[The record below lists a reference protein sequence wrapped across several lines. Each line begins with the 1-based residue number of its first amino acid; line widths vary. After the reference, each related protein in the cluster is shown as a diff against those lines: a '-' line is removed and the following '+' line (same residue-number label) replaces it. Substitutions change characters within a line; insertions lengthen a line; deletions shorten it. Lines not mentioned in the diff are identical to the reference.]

1 MGGHGG
7 DDESM
12 VGVMVGTNPCTDPC
26 DRDFSF
32 MSNLGSGISAS
43 GRPQKGWQ
51 NYGGAECKSHL
62 NVPTAGP
69 AGDIGCCHQQAMVSG
84 RPASFRGFI
93 ETNLRYWETRQLLM
107 PYISMSSMDETTNI
121 VVILENGYFIILK
134 IYVLMGPVPE
144 EKISSALKE
153 THFAGYTASLVTPR
167 FNYLFFCSHLFFV

>member
-93 ETNLRYWETRQLLM
+93 ETNLRYWETRQMLMLL
-107 PYISMSSMDETTNI
+107 EW
-121 VVILENGYFIILK
+121 G
-134 IYVLMGPVPE
+134 VL
-144 EKISSALKE
+144 
-153 THFAGYTASLVTPR
+153 
-167 FNYLFFCSHLFFV
+167 

>member
-1 MGGHGG
+1 
-7 DDESM
+7 
-12 VGVMVGTNPCTDPC
+12 MVGTNPCTDPC

-93 ETNLRYWETRQLLM
+93 ETNLRYWETRQMLM
-107 PYISMSSMDETTNI
+107 PYISMSSMDETTIN
-121 VVILENGYFIILK
+121 VV
-134 IYVLMGPVPE
+134 
-144 EKISSALKE
+144 ISSALKE
-153 THFAGYTASLVTPR
+153 THFVAYTASLVTPR
-167 FNYLFFCSHLFFV
+167 FNYLFFLLAVFSHLFFV

>member
-7 DDESM
+7 DDEGM

-32 MSNLGSGISAS
+32 MSNLGSGTSAS

-93 ETNLRYWETRQLLM
+93 ETNLRYWETRQMLM
-107 PYISMSSMDETTNI
+107 PYISMSSMDKTTII
-121 VVILENGYFIILK
+121 VV
-134 IYVLMGPVPE
+134 
-144 EKISSALKE
+144 ISSALK
-153 THFAGYTASLVTPR
+153 AYTASLVTPR

>member
-1 MGGHGG
+1 MGGHGE

-32 MSNLGSGISAS
+32 MSNLGSGTSAS

-93 ETNLRYWETRQLLM
+93 ETNLRYWETRQMLM
-107 PYISMSSMDETTNI
+107 PYISMSSMDETTII
-121 VVILENGYFIILK
+121 VV
-134 IYVLMGPVPE
+134 
-144 EKISSALKE
+144 ISSALK
-153 THFAGYTASLVTPR
+153 AYTASLVTPR

>member
-7 DDESM
+7 DDEGM
-12 VGVMVGTNPCTDPC
+12 GVMVWTNPCTGPC

-32 MSNLGSGISAS
+32 MSNLGSGTSAS

-93 ETNLRYWETRQLLM
+93 ETNLRYWETRQMLM
-107 PYISMSSMDETTNI
+107 PYISMSSMDETTII
-121 VVILENGYFIILK
+121 VV
-134 IYVLMGPVPE
+134 
-144 EKISSALKE
+144 ISSALKE
-153 THFAGYTASLVTPR
+153 THFAAYTASLVTPR
-167 FNYLFFCSHLFFV
+167 FNYLFFCSHLFFVC

>member
-32 MSNLGSGISAS
+32 MSNLSSGISAS

-93 ETNLRYWETRQLLM
+93 ETNLRYWETRQMLM
-107 PYISMSSMDETTNI
+107 PYISMSSMDETTII
-121 VVILENGYFIILK
+121 VV
-134 IYVLMGPVPE
+134 
-144 EKISSALKE
+144 ISSALKE
-153 THFAGYTASLVTPR
+153 THFAAYTASLVTPR
-167 FNYLFFCSHLFFV
+167 FNYLFFLLAVSLHLFFV